1 MLLNLSISNYA
12 IIEKLDLD
20 FNSGFTVITGETG
33 AGKSILLGALSLIL
47 GQRVD
52 TSVLNDKEKKCV
64 VEGVFKIDKRIFQ
77 DFFQENELDF
87 EIETTIRR
95 EISSSGKSRAFIND
109 TPVNLNVVKE
119 LAEQL
124 INIHSQ
130 HQNLLVKNGNY
141 QLTVVDSFSNLQQS
155 ILEYEDQYRL
165 FLAQKNKLNELKNKE
180 NKAKADVDFLKFQV
194 NEIEALKLRE
204 DEQKEIEEQLD
215 LLNNAEEIKTT
226 LHQASSLLLE
236 NEKSIVGDLKSILQ
250 SFSKIAH
257 LSSDYQ
263 LMFERLNSLSIEIN
277 DLSREVSVLNDNVN
291 FDNSEADYLNNRL
304 NTIYSLEKK
313 HHLTN
318 SNELL
323 ALLLSLK
330 QELIQ
335 IESIDEVIED
345 LGKEVAKKE
354 KELIVLA
361 KELSKHRK
369 KNIPQLVNSIQHNL
383 TELGMPDASFIIKQQ
398 LLTELSLTG
407 IDKIDFLF
415 SANKGFQPEEVHK
428 VASGGELSRLMLT
441 IKSILAKSNNLST
454 VIFDEIDTG
463 VSGDIADK
471 IGSIMKQ
478 MAKDIQIITITHLP
492 QVAAKGNHHY
502 KIFKELKGEKTNTD
516 VVVLNYDEKINEIA
530 KMLSG
535 KELTKA
541 ALENAKNLISN

>member
-12 IIEKLDLD
+12 IIEKLNLD
-20 FNSGFTVITGETG
+20 FSEGFTVITGETG

-64 VEGVFKIDKRIFQ
+64 IEGIFKLDKKNFLE
-77 DFFQENELDF
+77 FFKENELDF
-87 EIETTIRR
+87 ETETTIRR
-95 EISSSGKSRAFIND
+95 EISSLGKSRAFIND

-141 QLTVVDSFSNLQQS
+141 QLTVVDSFSNIQQNVQDF
-155 ILEYEDQYRL
+155 EEQYRL
-165 FLAQKNKLNELKNKE
+165 FLIQKNKLNELKSKE

-194 NEIEALKLRE
+194 NEIEALKLKE
-204 DEQKEIEEQLD
+204 DEQQEIEEQLD
-215 LLNNAEEIKTT
+215 ILNNAEEIKTT

-257 LSSDYQ
+257 LSADYQ
-263 LMFERLNSLSIEIN
+263 MMFDRLNSLSIEIN

-313 HHLTN
+313 HHLNN
-318 SNELL
+318 SNELID
-323 ALLLSLK
+323 LLLSLK
-330 QELIQ
+330 QELTQ
-335 IESIDEVIED
+335 IESIDEVIGD
-345 LGKEVAKKE
+345 LEKEVLRKE
-354 KELIVLA
+354 NDLKLLA
-361 KELSKHRK
+361 KDLSEKRK
-369 KNIPQLVNSIQHNL
+369 KNIPSLVSSIQNNL
-383 TELGMPDASFIIKQQ
+383 AELGMPESSFVINQEI
-398 LLTELSLTG
+398 LTDLTATG

-415 SANKGFQPEEVHK
+415 SANKGFKPEEVQK

-471 IGSIMKQ
+471 IGTIMKL

-492 QVAAKGNHHY
+492 QVAAKGKHHY
-502 KIFKELKGEKTNTD
+502 KIFKEVKSEKTITD
-516 VVVLNYDEKINEIA
+516 VTVLGQEEKINEIA